1 MLELSTVR
9 VLVATPLR
17 GRAYD
22 GFLERGSH
30 GLSFGLSFSQ
40 RAKADE
46 LFPLRSKSGVLLE
59 HFTSEAVS

>member
-1 MLELSTVR
+1 MLKLSTVR

-22 GFLERGSH
+22 GSLERGSH

-40 RAKADE
+40 RAKA
-46 LFPLRSKSGVLLE
+46 
-59 HFTSEAVS
+59 VSALVIVHGAPANA